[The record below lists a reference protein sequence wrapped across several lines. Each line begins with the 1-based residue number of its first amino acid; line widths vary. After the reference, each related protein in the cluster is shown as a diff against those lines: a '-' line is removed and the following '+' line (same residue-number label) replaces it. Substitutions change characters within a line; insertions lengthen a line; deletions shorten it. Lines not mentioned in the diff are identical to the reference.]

1 VIRRSSSDI
10 EMLTGPDDAPVVYLA
25 DASTDYE
32 AKLLA
37 RWLERSV
44 PDPEMIR
51 VKPSRRRSSRGFDQ
65 LEGALT
71 GADDPFLIP
80 VRIVWM
86 APSKNGRRS
95 VGWSDAFKPGDP
107 RDPRGLRAR
116 YVRTFH
122 PGRVK
127 LIAATGA
134 SLGSLTEAYEQSGEI
149 DGLAAFITRRA
160 WRSLD
165 KAERK
170 LRGNRYKIPRFVPE
184 AILSRAEFARTID
197 EYADRTGAGSMEARA
212 TAEKYL
218 EEIAATH
225 SPYVIDLIATAI
237 HTLYT
242 QGYGDIEYSEAEVR
256 KIASVGEEY
265 PVVFLPSHRSNLDRL
280 SLQFMLWENDLPP
293 NHTAGGINLDF
304 FPIGPLLRRTGVFF
318 IRRSF
323 RDNELYKIVLRAYI
337 DFLIEKRF
345 PIEWYMEGGRSRSG
359 RLNPPRFGLLHYV
372 VDSLRR
378 GRSDDVMLIP
388 VSITYDQIQDVPDY
402 AREAQGRKKE
412 EESISWLVKAVHS
425 LRRRYGDI
433 YIRFGEPVSVA
444 SVLDGISEDAEEG
457 SPGLQKLAFEVMY
470 RIGRVTPATPVA
482 VVSIALLAARGKA
495 RTAGELAESC
505 GHLVDFIRARD
516 IPTTERLDL
525 TDPSRIT
532 RILDWLA
539 EHGNVSSHEAI
550 DRRVFWLDDDQ
561 MIRISY
567 YRNVVVHFFINRAI
581 AEMALTSLHEISERD
596 PERLR
601 RRALELRDLLKFEF
615 FFPEKDEFITAVSEE
630 LEVDVP
636 GWEGVLGAT
645 GALGVMAK
653 MGEPVAYWAVLPFL
667 DAYQIVGDELERLH
681 GPFDKKRFLEACLAR
696 ARMYRIEERLFSG
709 ESASQVLFES
719 ALALA
724 RNRQLVEE
732 TPDVEERRRRFA
744 EEIRDARDLA
754 ASGMV

>member
-1 VIRRSSSDI
+1 MIRRSSSDI

-37 RWLERSV
+37 RWLDRSV

-51 VKPSRRRSSRGFDQ
+51 VKPSRRRSSRGFDG
-65 LEGALT
+65 LDDALT
-71 GADDPFLIP
+71 AADDPFLIP
-80 VRIVWM
+80 VRVVWM
-86 APSKNGRRS
+86 APSKDGRRS

-149 DGLAAFITRRA
+149 DGLAAFMTRRA

-184 AILSRAEFARTID
+184 AILSRGEFARTLE
-197 EYADRTGAGSMEARA
+197 EYSDRASADPMRARN

-242 QGYGDIEYSEAEVR
+242 QGYGDIKYSEAEVS
-256 KIASVGEEY
+256 KIASLGEEY

-293 NHTAGGINLDF
+293 NHTAGGVNLDF

-345 PIEWYMEGGRSRSG
+345 PMEWYMEGGRSRSG

-372 VDSLRR
+372 VDSL
-378 GRSDDVMLIP
+378 
-388 VSITYDQIQDVPDY
+388 
-402 AREAQGRKKE
+402 
-412 EESISWLVKAVHS
+412 
-425 LRRRYGDI
+425 
-433 YIRFGEPVSVA
+433 
-444 SVLDGISEDAEEG
+444 
-457 SPGLQKLAFEVMY
+457 
-470 RIGRVTPATPVA
+470 
-482 VVSIALLAARGKA
+482 
-495 RTAGELAESC
+495 
-505 GHLVDFIRARD
+505 
-516 IPTTERLDL
+516 
-525 TDPSRIT
+525 
-532 RILDWLA
+532 
-539 EHGNVSSHEAI
+539 
-550 DRRVFWLDDDQ
+550 
-561 MIRISY
+561 
-567 YRNVVVHFFINRAI
+567 
-581 AEMALTSLHEISERD
+581 
-596 PERLR
+596 
-601 RRALELRDLLKFEF
+601 
-615 FFPEKDEFITAVSEE
+615 
-630 LEVDVP
+630 
-636 GWEGVLGAT
+636 
-645 GALGVMAK
+645 
-653 MGEPVAYWAVLPFL
+653 
-667 DAYQIVGDELERLH
+667 
-681 GPFDKKRFLEACLAR
+681 
-696 ARMYRIEERLFSG
+696 
-709 ESASQVLFES
+709 
-719 ALALA
+719 
-724 RNRQLVEE
+724 
-732 TPDVEERRRRFA
+732 
-744 EEIRDARDLA
+744 
-754 ASGMV
+754 